1 MALYFSSLATKY
13 LLRGGVWETL
23 LVAAMLA
30 SFTGCQK
37 AVGTADPQLKPIQA
51 MLEQQLP
58 PRTPEEK
65 VVTFL
70 DNHGYPILAAQKQGT
85 IVANIRRTD
94 TATVQPVI
102 AQPLGIGLARRA
114 SHPHAALLFADFVL
128 SPEGQALFNSLG
140 RPPASR
146 KVQTALGQFESVM
159 MDPALE
165 LDESDKWEKIWK
177 ALFLNR

>member
-1 MALYFSSLATKY
+1 MALRDSSLAMEFS
-13 LLRGGVWETL
+13 LRGRVWEAL

-37 AVGTADPQLKPIQA
+37 AAGTADPQLKPIQA

-70 DNHGYPILAAQKQGT
+70 DNRGYPILPAQKQGT

-102 AQPLGIGLARRA
+102 ARVTFYFDANRKLNTFELQ
-114 SHPHAALLFADFVL
+114 
-128 SPEGQALFNSLG
+128 
-140 RPPASR
+140 RPVNERSR
-146 KVQTALGQFESVM
+146 
-159 MDPALE
+159 
-165 LDESDKWEKIWK
+165 
-177 ALFLNR
+177 

>member
-1 MALYFSSLATKY
+1 MALRYSSLATEFS
-13 LLRGGVWETL
+13 LRGGVWGTL

-30 SFTGCQK
+30 GFTGCQK

-70 DNHGYPILAAQKQGT
+70 DNRGYPILPAQKQGT

-102 AQPLGIGLARRA
+102 ARVTFYFDANRKLNTFELQRPANERSRR
-114 SHPHAALLFADFVL
+114 
-128 SPEGQALFNSLG
+128 
-140 RPPASR
+140 
-146 KVQTALGQFESVM
+146 
-159 MDPALE
+159 
-165 LDESDKWEKIWK
+165 
-177 ALFLNR
+177 